1 MSHFYDCIHS
11 VEDLSRLSAA
21 SLVMLLADVFRGY
34 GYAVDVPTWPE
45 DYSTDFVMTKSDSR
59 VLVQARRHTDAAG
72 GDSVRDAQLA
82 RRYFGADEAWVV
94 CALGFTESAISAAE
108 EADVHLVTGEGVL
121 RLIEALVEPA
131 ADARRLA
138 MSGVE
143 DEHLAPAIP
152 DELIFT
158 VSGDLYK
165 RLDQYHGRERDVVI
179 PADLGIAWI
188 GPYAFSDPGDH
199 RDLIEGFT
207 QPVCDWK
214 HLRSVVIPEG
224 VEWISFDAFNGCS
237 ALESVT
243 LPSTLKRIWSDAFKG
258 CASLREVE
266 LPESL
271 QEIGISAF
279 EGCASLR
286 AIRIPTGLEK
296 IGLCAFEGC
305 DSLSEL
311 ELRPQGKLEIGA
323 RAFKGSGITRL
334 TMSGNVTLE
343 EGCFQGCKQ
352 LESVEI
358 LDVPN
363 DDAQTD
369 ALSARVGLEVLP
381 ASTFEQ
387 CTSLDSVELPSTL
400 ASVGEKAFAGCER
413 LFSIELPDAVREI
426 GVGAFEGCSLLW
438 SIDLPEGIETIRP
451 GTFASCQSL
460 SRVSL
465 SDGLKTIE
473 ERAFSTC
480 KMLGR
485 VELPSSIEEVVPR
498 AFEDCERLSE
508 VTLVGEGCCGTFY
521 RSSFAGCPALDRP
534 APINNL
540 PDSATL
546 VDDAAFTGMFDGP
559 AHELRA
565 LKFDTYRYG
574 DPPRYSWGFLVVDRG
589 VPGLNSLSGEAVDDE
604 GVRFWVELDDGYEC
618 GYYAVRSAGQGSE
631 SESIVEGYLEPKGDG
646 QGTSDPSRRELGPI
660 KTGFSV
666 YLSGCHLIPSPG
678 IDSAK
683 AARVEEEYRRRV
695 TPLVD
700 EFWKVNGDKSDR
712 GKLSKRDKL
721 AALDGLHDKIRSANV
736 QFVAQAKEVGLD
748 HGYYVSRYGG
758 SIGNRLA
765 PSAQVV
771 RAKEAKRLAKARVR
785 SQSSGEL
792 MGCLA
797 EGCLKGCYFL
807 IIATFAVMMLIGYLM
822 ILLV

>member
-45 DYSTDFVMTKSDSR
+45 DYSTDFVMTKSDRR

-121 RLIEALVEPA
+121 RLIEALAEPA
-131 ADARRLA
+131 VDERQLA
-138 MSGVE
+138 MSDAD

-152 DELIFT
+152 DELLFA
-158 VSGDLYK
+158 VSGDLY
-165 RLDQYHGRERDVVI
+165 RVLDQYHGRERDIVI
-179 PADLGIAWI
+179 PADLGIRTI
-188 GPYAFSDPGDH
+188 GMYAFSDPWRHGDL
-199 RDLIEGFT
+199 REGFT

-224 VEWISFDAFNGCS
+224 VEWISFNAFERCS

-243 LPSTLKRIWSDAFKG
+243 LPSTLKRIGWYAFKG
-258 CASLREVE
+258 CTSLREVE

-279 EGCASLR
+279 EGCRSLR
-286 AIRIPTGLEK
+286 TIRIPAGLES

-305 DSLSEL
+305 GSLSEL
-311 ELRPQGKLEIGA
+311 ELRPQGKLEIGGH
-323 RAFKGSGITRL
+323 AFRDSGVTQL

-343 EGCFQGCKQ
+343 EGCFEGCKQ
-352 LESVEI
+352 LESAEI
-358 LDVPN
+358 LDVPS
-363 DDAQTD
+363 DDAQAD
-369 ALSARVGLEVLP
+369 DLSARFGLEALP
-381 ASTFEQ
+381 ASTFER
-387 CTSLDSVELPSTL
+387 CTALDSVELPSTL
-400 ASVGEKAFAGCER
+400 ASVGERAFAGCER
-413 LFSIELPDAVREI
+413 LFSIELPYAVREI

-438 SIDLPEGIETIRP
+438 SIDLPKGIETIRL

-485 VELPSSIEEVVPR
+485 VELPSSIEEVASR
-498 AFEDCERLSE
+498 AFEGCERLSE
-508 VTLVGEGCCGTFY
+508 VAIVGEGCCGTFY

-534 APINNL
+534 APIDNL
-540 PDSATL
+540 PSTATL
-546 VDDAAFTGMFDGP
+546 VNDTAFSGMFDGP

-565 LKFDTYRYG
+565 LKFDTNRYG
-574 DPPRYSWGFLVVDRG
+574 DPPRLLWGWLVADRG
-589 VPGLNSLSGEAVDDE
+589 VPGLNSLSGEAVDDG
-604 GVRFWVELDDGYEC
+604 GVRFWVELDEGCER
-618 GYYAVRSAGQGSE
+618 GYYALRSAGQGSE
-631 SESIVEGYLEPKGDG
+631 SEQIVEGHLESKSDK
-646 QGTSDPSRRELGPI
+646 QGSDDPSRRELGPI

-666 YLSGCHLIPSPG
+666 YLSDCHLIPSPG
-678 IDSAK
+678 IDGAK
-683 AARVEEEYRRRV
+683 AARVEEDYRRRV

-700 EFWKVNGDKSDR
+700 EFWRVNGDKSDR

-721 AALDGLHDKIRSANV
+721 AALDGLHDKIRSTNV

-771 RAKEAKRLAKARVR
+771 RAKEAKRLAKAKAR

-807 IIATFAVMMLIGYLM
+807 IIAAFAIMMLVGYLM
-822 ILLV
+822 ILLI